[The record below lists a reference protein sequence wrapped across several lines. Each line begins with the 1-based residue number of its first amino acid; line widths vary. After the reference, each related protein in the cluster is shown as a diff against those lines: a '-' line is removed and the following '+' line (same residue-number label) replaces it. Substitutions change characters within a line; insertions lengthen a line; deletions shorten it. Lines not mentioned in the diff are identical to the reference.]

1 MLQPLR
7 IPSSFPTG
15 LTPAVVEQGRV
26 VFFVQRVEGEECEGE
41 DDGDEGL
48 EEVGWW
54 GGVWVRVGGRGG
66 AGRRGE
72 RGDAGGSGGVW
83 CMRVG
88 TGESYG
94 GKGSDGLV

>member
-54 GGVWVRVGGRGG
+54 GRGVGKGGW
-66 AGRRGE
+66 E
-72 RGDAGGSGGVW
+72 RGSWEGG
-83 CMRVG
+83 
-88 TGESYG
+88 GEG
-94 GKGSDGLV
+94 